1 MIADCFA
8 RGEINLNVSLS
19 LSLSLQITLVE
30 GGKERTRTYLGQNLC
45 VRQFHLRTHMD
56 EISILF
62 YSIV

>member
-1 MIADCFA
+1 MMADCFA

-30 GGKERTRTYLGQNLC
+30 GPVLIWAKIYVWDNSTY
-45 VRQFHLRTHMD
+45 LRTHMD
-56 EISILF
+56 ENSILF